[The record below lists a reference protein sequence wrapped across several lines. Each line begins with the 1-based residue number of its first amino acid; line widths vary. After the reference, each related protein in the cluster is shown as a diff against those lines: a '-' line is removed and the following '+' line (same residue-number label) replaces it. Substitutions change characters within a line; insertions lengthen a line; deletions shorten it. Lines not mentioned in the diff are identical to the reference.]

1 MVNKRKFNKARTS
14 KYIFCV
20 VMAIIPV
27 VQFMIMGLGVRLQS
41 FSLAFQHYENAAN
54 GLGYDITFAGF
65 NNFIKAIGVF
75 VEKKEMLSNSA
86 ILFVI
91 TTFFGMTL
99 SLIFSFY
106 IYKKFMFSGL
116 FKTVLFLPQ
125 IISSLIFATIF
136 RYIVTDGYIYLMEVS
151 KGVEVLGL
159 LDDPNTRFTTLI
171 FFNIWASFGVNVLL
185 YTGSMSNINESI
197 VESAKLDGVNL
208 LQEFI
213 HITLP
218 LIYPTI
224 VTFFILSM
232 VNFVT
237 SDYQILNL
245 LGTSAAANEI
255 GTLGFWIYQGSLSG
269 SYVEEFQT
277 VPMSVL
283 SACGLIMSI
292 IMAPLTIFVKKLL
305 VKYGPSVD

>member
-1 MVNKRKFNKARTS
+1 MASRRKFNKARAS

-27 VQFMIMGLGVRLQS
+27 VQFLIMGFGVRLHS
-41 FSLAFQHYENAAN
+41 FVLAFQHYENAID

-65 NNFIKAIGVF
+65 DNFVKAIDVFIKKSDMF
-75 VEKKEMLSNSA
+75 KNSA
-86 ILFVI
+86 ILFLI
-91 TTFFGMTL
+91 CTFFGMTL

-106 IYKKFMFSGL
+106 IYKKFAMAGL

-125 IISSLIFATIF
+125 IISGLIFATIF
-136 RYIVTDGYIYLMEVS
+136 RYIVTDGYIYLMKVS

-159 LDDPNTRFTTLI
+159 LDDPNTRFPTLI

-237 SDYQILNL
+237 SDYGILNL
-245 LGTSAAANEI
+245 LGTSAAAHEI
-255 GTLGFWIYQGSLSG
+255 GTLGFWIYQGSLGG
-269 SYVEEFQT
+269 SYVEAYRT
-277 VPMSVL
+277 VSMSVL
-283 SACGLIMSI
+283 AACGLFLSI